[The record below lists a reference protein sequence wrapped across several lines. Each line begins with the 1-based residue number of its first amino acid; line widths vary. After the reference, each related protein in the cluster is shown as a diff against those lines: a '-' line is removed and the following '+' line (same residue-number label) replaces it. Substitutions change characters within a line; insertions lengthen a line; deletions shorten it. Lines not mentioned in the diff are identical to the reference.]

1 MLFYVSWHASEVKF
15 TVVFSSICVIRW
27 PSIRNLYTDNIFF
40 SFTVFHLRAIPLSSK
55 NAEDFDTTEVLTS
68 DM

>member
-27 PSIRNLYTDNIFF
+27 PSVRNLYSDPDFFFQVFAKNNLIKNIFKKKK
-40 SFTVFHLRAIPLSSK
+40 V
-55 NAEDFDTTEVLTS
+55 
-68 DM
+68 